1 MKIFASIVGAAI
13 AMFLAVNVDGLFGGQ
28 LSTDIDLLLC
38 GLVGIVI
45 AQLSL
50 SSNDVKELRKE
61 IAELKEKLESKDE
74 NKGTEE

>member
-1 MKIFASIVGAAI
+1 MKIFASIVGTAV

>member
-13 AMFLAVNVDGLFGGQ
+13 AMFIAIQVDGLFGGQ

-61 IAELKEKLESKDE
+61 ISELKEKLESKDE

>member
-13 AMFLAVNVDGLFGGQ
+13 AMFIAIQVDGLFGGQ

-38 GLVGIVI
+38 GLVGIVV

-61 IAELKEKLESKDE
+61 ISELKEKLESKDE

>member
-13 AMFLAVNVDGLFGGQ
+13 AMFLAVNVDGLFGSQ